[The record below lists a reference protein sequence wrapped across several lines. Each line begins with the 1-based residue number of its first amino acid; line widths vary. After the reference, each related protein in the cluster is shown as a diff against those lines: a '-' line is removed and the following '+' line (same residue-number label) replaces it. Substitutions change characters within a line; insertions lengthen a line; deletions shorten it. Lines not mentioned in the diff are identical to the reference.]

1 MRNSEFSTLYAAGGA
16 KAPRLQGTD
25 YSLRAR
31 RNELSAKNK
40 NNNAM
45 TTAVAMSQWATSRVQ
60 ERRARLSQASA
71 RTAKH
76 APAISRKSW
85 RKARQKRWKL
95 PWRGAAAG
103 EVAAE
108 DMSAS

>member
-1 MRNSEFSTLYAAGGA
+1 MPCPY
-16 KAPRLQGTD
+16 D

-31 RNELSAKNK
+31 RNELTAKKKNK
-40 NNNAM
+40 KAKA
-45 TTAVAMSQWATSRVQ
+45 TAVAMSQRATSRVQ

-85 RKARQKRWKL
+85 RNVRQKRWKP
-95 PWRGAAAG
+95 PWRGAAPG